1 MPLMLKFRKFENA
14 SQSLDKLIGS
24 QITDNSKSGLGYV
37 SYNVVLLPHTER
49 FTPRRIDL
57 SHTGLPEFVEPS
69 VKSYGV
75 TPIEMVTQTSSVK
88 ISAPVKENFG
98 APLIEDW
105 ELDEADEVE
114 SPPEKERKNVE
125 SSVNKVEVEIPK
137 QNDKP
142 ARRPVK
148 YAEMYITQRPRV
160 LITYRL
166 GANTIRGKGW
176 PVNPKRNFFKKI
188 NTAKEKVN
196 TARPNSAVLNVVRA
210 NKGKAG
216 HSHKK
221 IEDQGYFDSGCSR
234 HMTRNISYLTD
245 FKEFHGGYVTFRGG
259 AKGGKII
266 SKGTIRIGKLD
277 YKDVYFVK
285 ELQFKLFSVL
295 QMCDKKNSVLFTDTE
310 CFVLSHDFKLGDE
323 SHVLLKVSRKNNMYS
338 IDMKNIVP
346 KKDLT
351 CLVVKATNDESILW
365 YRKLGHI
372 NFKNINKLVKDH
384 LVKGL
389 PLKRFEND
397 QTCVACLK
405 RKQHKVF
412 FKSKILNF
420 ITQPLFMLHMDL
432 FGPTSVGSIM
442 HKKYCLVITH
452 DFSRFTWEFF
462 LATTNET
469 SRIFKSFITET
480 ENLVD
485 KKVKII
491 RCDNRIEFK
500 NKVMNEFC
508 KEKGIEREYSVA
520 RTP

>member
-1 MPLMLKFRKFENA
+1 MPLMLKFRKFENS

-75 TPIEMVTQTSSVK
+75 TPIEMVTQTSRVK

-105 ELDEADEVE
+105 ELDEANEVE
-114 SPPEKERKNVE
+114 SPLEKERKNVE
-125 SSVNKVEVEIPK
+125 PSVNKVEVEIPK

-148 YAEMYITQRPRV
+148 YAEMYRTQRPRG
-160 LITYRL
+160 LQTQH
-166 GANTIRGKGW
+166 AEA
-176 PVNPKRNFFKKI
+176 F
-188 NTAKEKVN
+188 TALPLFAL
-196 TARPNSAVLNVVRA
+196 TAFSTAEFGL
-210 NKGKAG
+210 AG
-216 HSHKK
+216 HSHKQ

-245 FKEFHGGYVTFRGG
+245 FKEFNGGYVTFRGG

-310 CFVLSHDFKLGDE
+310 CFVLSHDFKLADE
-323 SHVLLKVSRKNNMYS
+323 SHVLLKVSRKNNMY
-338 IDMKNIVP
+338 IVDMKNIVS

-351 CLVVKATNDESILW
+351 YLVVKATNDDSILW

-389 PLKRFEND
+389 PLKHFEND

-405 RKQHKVF
+405 RK
-412 FKSKILNF
+412 
-420 ITQPLFMLHMDL
+420 
-432 FGPTSVGSIM
+432 
-442 HKKYCLVITH
+442 
-452 DFSRFTWEFF
+452 
-462 LATTNET
+462 
-469 SRIFKSFITET
+469 
-480 ENLVD
+480 
-485 KKVKII
+485 
-491 RCDNRIEFK
+491 
-500 NKVMNEFC
+500 
-508 KEKGIEREYSVA
+508 
-520 RTP
+520 